1 MRSHLPISMGSL
13 KTLAG
18 IPAKQKVYLHINN
31 TNPILWN
38 DSPER
43 RQLDEFG
50 IQVAADGME
59 FDL

>member
-1 MRSHLPISMGSL
+1 MGSL